1 MAMIEGEKKGVK
13 GFLFSAVSCGLKR
26 NQGELD
32 LGLIFSETPASV
44 AGVFTRNL
52 VAAAPVLIDRE
63 RLSKGVCRGVLANAG
78 CANACTGPEGY
89 QDGLETARWTAMELG
104 VKEEEILLASTG
116 VIGTRLPLERIRK
129 SIPSLVRDLT
139 PWRLQDLARAIMTT
153 DTRPKFTLRHKTLG
167 GGEVS
172 MAAVVKGAGMI
183 HPQMA
188 TMLCF
193 VVTDAVA
200 SPMFLQQC
208 LESSLQRSFHAITVD
223 GDTSTNDTV
232 LVLANGASQG
242 SPLKEGSPSGEE
254 FRELLGEVLEEMALE
269 VVRDAEGATKLVHLQ
284 VEGALDDSSAL
295 RVARTIA
302 HSPLVKT
309 AFYGEDVNWGR
320 IAAAVGYSGV
330 PVEPDLMDIWY
341 GQVQVLRGGRPLGEA
356 AERLAKDVAKQREFN
371 IRVRI
376 GSGSGKAIMHTCDLS
391 HEYVSING
399 SYRT

>member
-1 MAMIEGEKKGVK
+1 MGKAEDKVVK

-26 NQGELD
+26 HEGELD
-32 LGLIFSETPASV
+32 LGLIFSEFPASV

-63 RLSKGVCRGVLANAG
+63 RLSRGLCRGVLANAG

-89 QDGLETARWTAMELG
+89 QDGLETSRWVAMELG
-104 VKEEEILLASTG
+104 VKQEEIMLASTG
-116 VIGTRLPLERIRK
+116 VIGTRLPLERIKR
-129 SIPSLVRDLT
+129 SIPSLVKGLAPR
-139 PWRLQDLARAIMTT
+139 RLEDLARAIMTT
-153 DTRPKFTLRHKTLG
+153 DTRPKFTLRCKTWEG
-167 GGEVS
+167 KEVA

-193 VVTDAVA
+193 VVTDAAA
-200 SPMFLQQC
+200 SPIFLQRC
-208 LESSLQRSFHAITVD
+208 LESSLERSFHAITVD

-232 LVLANGASQG
+232 LVLANGASG
-242 SPLKEGSPSGEE
+242 GRPLREGSASGEE
-254 FRELLGEVLEEMALE
+254 FRELLGQVLEEMALE
-269 VVRDAEGATKLVHLQ
+269 VVKDAEGATKLVHLQ
-284 VEGALDDSSAL
+284 VEGAADHESAWK
-295 RVARTIA
+295 VARAIA

-309 AFYGEDVNWGR
+309 AFYGEEVNWGR

-330 PVEPDLMDIWY
+330 AVELDGLDIWY
-341 GQVQVLRGGRPLGEA
+341 GQIQVLKGGRPAGELS
-356 AERLAKDVAKQREFN
+356 ENLAKDVLRQREFD
-371 IRVRI
+371 IKVRI
-376 GSGSGKAIMHTCDLS
+376 GTGSARALLHTCDLS

>member
-1 MAMIEGEKKGVK
+1 MGKGENQGVK

-26 NQGELD
+26 NEGELD
-32 LGLIFSETPASV
+32 LGLIFSECPASV

-63 RLSKGVCRGVLANAG
+63 RLSRGVCRAILANAG

-89 QDGLETARWTAMELG
+89 QDGLETAQWAALELG
-104 VKEEEILLASTG
+104 VKPEEIMLASTG
-116 VIGTRLPLERIRK
+116 VIGTRLPLELIKR
-129 SIPSLVRDLT
+129 SIPNLVKGLDSR
-139 PWRLQDLARAIMTT
+139 RLEDLARAIMTT
-153 DTRPKFTLRHKTLG
+153 DTRPKCTLRRRTWEGK
-167 GGEVS
+167 EVS
-172 MAAVVKGAGMI
+172 IAAVVKGAGMI

-193 VVTDAVA
+193 VVTDVAA
-200 SPMFLQQC
+200 SPSFLQQC
-208 LESSLQRSFHAITVD
+208 LENSLDRSFHAITVD

-232 LVLANGASQG
+232 LVMANGASG
-242 SPLKEGSPSGEE
+242 GNLLKKGSPSGEK
-254 FRELLGEVLEEMALE
+254 FQELLGEVLEEMALE

-284 VEGALDDSSAL
+284 VEGAPNDASAW
-295 RVARTIA
+295 RVARAIA

-330 PVEPDLMDIWY
+330 PLEPDRLEIWY
-341 GQVQVLRGGRPLGEA
+341 EQTQVLKGGRPLGEA
-356 AERLAKDVAKQREFN
+356 NEKLAKDVVRKREFN
-371 IRVRI
+371 IRVCI
-376 GSGSGKAIMHTCDLS
+376 GSGSGKAVMHTCDLS
-391 HEYVSING
+391 HEYVTING